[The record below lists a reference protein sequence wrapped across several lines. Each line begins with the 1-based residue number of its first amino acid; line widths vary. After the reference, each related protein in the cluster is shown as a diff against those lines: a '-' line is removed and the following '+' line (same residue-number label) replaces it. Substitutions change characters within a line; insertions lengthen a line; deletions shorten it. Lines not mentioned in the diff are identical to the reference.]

1 MSCCPC
7 AGYGLRAR
15 LVLTVVYVRVLGVVP
30 VTLTSAA
37 DIAAG
42 YEPQTDDVELAEAAK
57 RAVSG
62 SEGMPVAVQVR
73 PHAFGCGLHA
83 CIVYDTAA
91 GMTLCA
97 SWHHYLSNLT
107 LSVMV
112 SAVHCRWLRSHGA
125 RSSAYGQCWRFRQR
139 PATPQPIAGRVC
151 SRSRVR
157 LKRWEPS
164 RWRSSKSARYGQRC
178 VVWASKT
185 ERACGHAGVK
195 GAWLLVCR
203 QCK

>member
-83 CIVYDTAA
+83 CIVYGTGA

-97 SWHHYLSNLT
+97 SWQNAHNLLPIKSN
-107 LSVMV
+107 S
-112 SAVHCRWLRSHGA
+112 
-125 RSSAYGQCWRFRQR
+125 
-139 PATPQPIAGRVC
+139 
-151 SRSRVR
+151 
-157 LKRWEPS
+157 
-164 RWRSSKSARYGQRC
+164 
-178 VVWASKT
+178 
-185 ERACGHAGVK
+185 
-195 GAWLLVCR
+195 
-203 QCK
+203 